1 MHIKYDR
8 KKKHILRF
16 TFLYGIQMK
25 MTNMNCHNREFIGK
39 VINTLATN
47 ELSKKRKKE
56 KNPNKKC
63 EE

>member
-1 MHIKYDR
+1 
-8 KKKHILRF
+8 
-16 TFLYGIQMK
+16 
-25 MTNMNCHNREFIGK
+25 MNCHNNEFIGK

-56 KNPNKKC
+56 RKNPNKKC